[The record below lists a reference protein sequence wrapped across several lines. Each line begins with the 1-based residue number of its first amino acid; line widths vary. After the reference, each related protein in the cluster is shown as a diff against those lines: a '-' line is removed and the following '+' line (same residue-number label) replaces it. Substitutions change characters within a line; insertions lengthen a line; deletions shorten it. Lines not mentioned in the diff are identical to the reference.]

1 MNTLL
6 HRKSQHFPTPMA
18 GLALGI
24 ASLGLC
30 LEQRLDTGLWIQI
43 SLATIAAVLW
53 LMLTVKFLL
62 HPSLLRREI
71 ACPLV
76 GSVIPTYAMGAMIL
90 SKTLGLYQPIAA
102 TLLWSGAVV
111 MHLILMVL
119 FLYHRAREPRLATM
133 LPSWFVPPVGIIVA
147 ALSYPNDTLY
157 PVAKGLMW
165 LGLANYAL
173 LLPMMVYRLICRRWD
188 DPKGYP
194 TFAIMAAPAS
204 LALTGYLAV
213 IHQPDTAVVNTLLP
227 LALLMT
233 TLVYLA
239 MFRLLRLPFSPGYAA
254 FTFPLVISATA
265 LYQVLD
271 KAASVASELAA
282 VLHPLAD
289 LELLLASLMVS
300 YVALRYLLHFW
311 PNGRGSPEGQI

>member
-1 MNTLL
+1 MSTLL
-6 HRKSQHFPTPMA
+6 HQKSQHLPTPMA

-30 LEQRLDTGLWIQI
+30 LEQRLDAGLWIQLT
-43 SLATIAAVLW
+43 LATVAAALW

-62 HPSLLRREI
+62 HPSLLRKEI

-90 SKTLGLYQPIAA
+90 SKTLGLYQPGAA

-111 MHLILMVL
+111 MHLILMTL
-119 FLYHRAREPRLATM
+119 FLYHRLKEPRLTTM

-147 ALSYPNDTLY
+147 ALSYPNDAVY
-157 PVAKGLMW
+157 PLAKGLMW

-173 LLPMMVYRLICRRWD
+173 LLPLMIYRLTCHRWD

-213 IHQPDTAVVNTLLP
+213 VHQPDTLIINTLLP

-265 LYQVLD
+265 LYQCLD
-271 KAASVASELAA
+271 KAAMGASELTA
-282 VLHPLAD
+282 VLRPLAD
-289 LELLLASLMVS
+289 LELLLASLMVG
-300 YVALRYLLHFW
+300 YVALRYAVHFW
-311 PNGRGSPEGQI
+311 PSRQPGQ

>member
-1 MNTLL
+1 MSTVL
-6 HRKSQHFPTPMA
+6 HRTSQHLPTPMA

-30 LEQRLDTGLWIQI
+30 LEQRLDAGLWIQVT
-43 SLATIAAVLW
+43 LATIAAVLL
-53 LMLTVKFLL
+53 LMLTVKFVM
-62 HPSLLRREI
+62 HPALLRREV

-76 GSVIPTYAMGAMIL
+76 GSVMPTYTMGAMIL
-90 SKTLGLYQPIAA
+90 SKTLGLYLPTAA
-102 TLLWSGAVV
+102 TLLWSGAVT
-111 MHLILMVL
+111 MHLILMTL
-119 FLYHRAREPRLATM
+119 FLYHRLKEPKLSTM

-147 ALSYPNDTLY
+147 ALSYPSDTLY
-157 PVAKGLMW
+157 PVAKAMMW
-165 LGLANYAL
+165 LGLGNYAL
-173 LLPMMVYRLICRRWD
+173 LLPVMIYRLIYRRWD

-213 IHQPDTAVVNTLLP
+213 IRQPDTVVIHTLLP

-271 KAASVASELAA
+271 KAASGTSELTA
-282 VLHPLAD
+282 LLRPLAD
-289 LELLLASLMVS
+289 LELVLASLMVG
-300 YVALRYLLHFW
+300 YVALRYALHFW
-311 PNGRGSPEGQI
+311 PNRQASQ

>member
-1 MNTLL
+1 MSTLL
-6 HRKSQHFPTPMA
+6 HRKSQHLPTPMA

-30 LEQRLDTGLWIQI
+30 LEQRLDSGMWIQI
-43 SLATIAAVLW
+43 ILASVAAVLW

-62 HPSLLRREI
+62 HPSVLRREI

-76 GSVIPTYAMGAMIL
+76 GSVIPTYAMAAMIL
-90 SKTLGLYQPIAA
+90 SKTLGLYLPTAA
-102 TLLWSGAVV
+102 TLLWSGAVS
-111 MHLILMVL
+111 MHLILMTL
-119 FLYHRAREPRLATM
+119 FLYHRLREPRLSTM

-147 ALSYPNDTLY
+147 ALSYPSDTLY
-157 PVAKGLMW
+157 PLAKGLMW

-173 LLPMMVYRLICRRWD
+173 LLPVMIYRLICRRWE

-213 IHQPDTAVVNTLLP
+213 IRQPDTVVINTLLP

-271 KAASVASELAA
+271 KAANGASELTA
-282 VLHPLAD
+282 VLRPLAD
-289 LELLLASLMVS
+289 MELLLASLMVG
-300 YVALRYLLHFW
+300 YVALRYALHFW
-311 PNGRGSPEGQI
+311 PNAQAGQ